1 MLKSITIE
9 NFFGFSEAQTIH
21 LNPEVN
27 VLVGINGSGKS
38 NFIKAIRFL
47 YEGAHGIGLMRLI
60 FEEWGGFLNICN
72 YNGELKNGVKLT
84 YEFTL
89 PNQVVNIIYEII
101 INAGYSVEEKIYQKD
116 NLENTYLYL
125 VRGNGF
131 VRTFN
136 FNANDYEITTITDG
150 YILKD
155 SKIIFNQAELLITQL
170 INNNVH
176 FNLKLHHDIINIF
189 FSIKDWSS
197 YSNFD
202 TTINSIIRKP
212 KPFSLS
218 GRLLINGENIV
229 QVLNSLQSNASLEY
243 SKIEEIVREINPNF
257 KNLHFALIGSFQIIR
272 LMEKNLSR
280 SVDMLHISDGTL
292 RFLLLLSILYNPDR
306 GTLVCLDEPEIGL
319 HPDMIN
325 TIAEG
330 IKYAAQ
336 TGTQMFI
343 ATHSPL
349 LLNAF
354 DLEDILIFEKDENN
368 KSIVK
373 TKSEE
378 DFADWQGEFLAGQ
391 MWLRGQLGGTRW

>member
-38 NFIKAIRFL
+38 NFIKAIRLL
-47 YEGAHGIGLMRLI
+47 YEGVHGIGLQKLI
-60 FEEWGGFLNICN
+60 FEEWGGFLNVFNCN
-72 YNGELKNGVKLT
+72 ESLKIGMKLV
-84 YEFTL
+84 YEFEL
-89 PNQVVNIIYEII
+89 VGVESNFKYELIIGGDYLFT
-101 INAGYSVEEKIYQKD
+101 EKIYKKI
-116 NLENTYLYL
+116 NNEENIYLHL
-125 VRGNGF
+125 DKGNGY
-131 VRTFN
+131 VRKYDTGN
-136 FNANDYEITTITDG
+136 EYIRIERYIIDNSDV
-150 YILKD
+150 ILKSNELFFYQIIHNNLIFD
-155 SKIIFNQAELLITQL
+155 IRPHKDIFNM
-170 INNNVH
+170 
-176 FNLKLHHDIINIF
+176 F
-189 FSIKDWSS
+189 FSIVRCGI
-197 YSNFD
+197 YGYFD
-202 TTINSIIRKP
+202 TTIDSVIRKP
-212 KPFSLS
+212 KSFSLYEP
-218 GRLLINGENIV
+218 LLSNGENIV
-229 QVLNSLQSNASLEY
+229 QVLNNLQSNETLEY
-243 SKIEEIVREINPNF
+243 AKIEGMLRDINPNF
-257 KNLHFALIGSFQIIR
+257 KNLHFSLIGSFQTIT
-272 LMEKNLSR
+272 LVEKNLSR
-280 SVDMLHISDGTL
+280 SVDIRNISDGTL
-292 RFLLLLSILYNPDR
+292 RFLLLLSILYNPER

-354 DLEDILIFEKDENN
+354 ELEDILIFEKDENN
-368 KSIVK
+368 KSVVK